1 MTISGQIIHDILK
14 RQGMFHIVEAS
25 QKIKPFKAL
34 QIAIGLCRINGMP
47 LSKLI
52 YHSYDV
58 SNLLL
63 DISVCFHCSNL

>member
-1 MTISGQIIHDILK
+1 
-14 RQGMFHIVEAS
+14 MFHIIEAS

-34 QIAIGLCRINGMP
+34 QITIGLCRINGMS
-47 LSKLI
+47 LSELI